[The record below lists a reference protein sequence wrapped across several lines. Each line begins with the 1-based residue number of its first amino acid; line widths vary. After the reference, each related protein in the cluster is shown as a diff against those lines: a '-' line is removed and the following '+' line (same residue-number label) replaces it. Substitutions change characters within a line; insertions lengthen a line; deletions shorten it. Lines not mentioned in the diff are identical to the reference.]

1 MKIKKYSDLIL
12 RMTACVVVFTLT
24 VGMLVPVGFSVD
36 TARDESVLSSDDSAP
51 ISEVPWQHELLAGDL
66 PLDKLADA
74 YLDDEDLPQIIGRDL
89 ANARGHVNRLYE
101 QEPDCYTIMFQNR
114 DGSKTAYLFSTPVKE
129 SSGLVAARASAAM
142 VTQTATGANI
152 SASGNDFWNN
162 LGNSLSEHPLFD
174 YNIGHCE
181 IITLGSSA
189 LNVNSVNAASDIT
202 ASAKEWGRPIEGTRS
217 VLSLTAA
224 DASRFG
230 TATVSGNTNNDSV
243 CVSVTYSEL
252 AGEYALK
259 HDTANKYLTNV
270 GDTLRMSS
278 SLTAPAGKW
287 LFEYQSNGSYTIRSQ
302 SNQGYYLVSINNTSI
317 ELREED
323 YGPTEWYYDTSD
335 GRLSPNNDHTK
346 AVSSTLSI
354 CDVASSGAWS
364 LTNQVTYVDVSNVVI
379 RQSGTTREL
388 CSVFGR
394 VGETV
399 GIQVLYLPSNATYK
413 AVSYNMPDALEVDD
427 SDSEISL
434 NSAYT
439 GSLTVSYKYNPDEH
453 SCVLPVIVAPSG
465 SSARFGGMIFDLSQ
479 NSGGQK
485 YLALNSVGTGFTFD
499 ASTAHSSTNT
509 TLSIKRPDDYA
520 TQFYFTAAAGVTDG
534 FNICSVKS
542 GKYLTYGAKN
552 GSLSLSSAT
561 SNSTVWR
568 VLELADGRI
577 GICNVYSTYLLY
589 VSGSNVRSG
598 NGTSGNLWTP
608 RIGGAYRLQ
617 NLSSGKYMTVE
628 DGYDTDGANA
638 DNQMT
643 VNIVTESM
651 NSASSLSNLDSNQH
665 FRIVYKDDIGGYLLY
680 PICSMNGSRRVIGKI
695 SASGSQIILK
705 NYASASLDAV
715 DIVYSGSGSAYS
727 LKLGSLAA
735 ADTSNNVVYSSY
747 SSTSSAQKWTLAA
760 DITYVNDD
768 VLYAGIGTVIDYPI
782 ASGTNDMYLVTSGFG
797 YRVYNGTNFHNGLDI
812 GVSAGTPLYAPFDGT
827 VVDIG
832 SGDDRGRY
840 IAISGS
846 VTYNAQT
853 YDLVVC
859 YFHLNSSTEYKSM
872 QVGQTVERGDIV
884 GRSGSS
890 GANGDGSYGAHLHMV
905 FATAYSGRNV
915 VQSTLIDPLRFY
927 STIEWGRRASTDSIP
942 EVIA

>member
-1 MKIKKYSDLIL
+1 MKKRNYYLML
-12 RMTACVVVFTLT
+12 RTIASLVVFALC
-24 VGMLVPVGFSVD
+24 VGMLIPAGFSVEI
-36 TARDESVLSSDDSAP
+36 TGNENETTNSENAP
-51 ISEVPWQHELLAGDL
+51 ITEDPWQHELRAGDL
-66 PLDKLADA
+66 PLDKLAEA
-74 YLDDEDLPQIIGRDL
+74 YLDDDDLPPVIGRDL

-114 DGSKTAYLFSTPVKE
+114 DGSKTVYIFSCPVKE
-129 SSGLVAARASAAM
+129 DLNFVAANASSLSVAESAD
-142 VTQTATGANI
+142 GIGI
-152 SASGNDFWNN
+152 SASDNAFLNSI
-162 LGNSLSEHPLFD
+162 GNSLAAHPLFD
-174 YNIGHCE
+174 YHIGHCE
-181 IITLGSSA
+181 LITLGNTA
-189 LNVNSVNAASDIT
+189 LNTNSVNAAADIT
-202 ASAKEWGRPIEGTRS
+202 ASAKEWGKPLEGARNIFA
-217 VLSLTAA
+217 LTVA
-224 DASRFG
+224 DVSEFE
-230 TATVSGNTNNDSV
+230 TANMSDSANNNV

-270 GDTLRMSS
+270 GDALRMSS

-302 SNQGYYLVSINNTSI
+302 SNQGYYLVSINNTSAA
-317 ELREED
+317 LRESD

-354 CDVASSGAWS
+354 CDVASAGSWS
-364 LTNQVTYVDVSNVVI
+364 LTNQVTYVDIVNVVI

-399 GIQVLYLPSNATYK
+399 GIQVLYIPSNATYQ
-413 AVSYNMPDALEVDD
+413 AVSYNMPNVLEVDD

-434 NSAYT
+434 LSAGT
-439 GSLTVSYKYNPDEH
+439 GNLTVSYKYNPDEH

-485 YLALNSVGTGFTFD
+485 YLALNSAGTGLTFA

-520 TQFYFTAAAGVTDG
+520 TQFYFTAVAGVTDG

-608 RIGGAYRLQ
+608 RIGGVYRLQ

-628 DGYDTDGANA
+628 DGYDTDEGNT
-638 DNQMT
+638 DNKKT

-680 PICSMNGSRRVIGKI
+680 PICSMNGSRRVIGKA

-715 DIVYSGSGSAYS
+715 DIVYSGSGSTYA
-727 LKLGSLAA
+727 LKLGGLAA
-735 ADTSNNVVYSSY
+735 ADSSNNVVYSSY
-747 SSTSSAQKWTLAA
+747 SSTASAQKWTLAA
-760 DITYVNDD
+760 DCDRIQTEVG
-768 VLYAGIGTVIDYPI
+768 YANMDIDFPL
-782 ASGTNDMYLVTSGFG
+782 SGTGFTITSGYG
-797 YRVYNGTNFHNGLDI
+797 YRKINTSNGPQVGFHYGID
-812 GVSAGTPLYAPFDGT
+812 VSVGAVPLYAPFSGK
-827 VVDIG
+827 VVHCDYSATDNYFGGCGNNIIVQSDQDSNLYVHFYHLSNVYVSVNDSINKGDLIG
-832 SGDDRGRY
+832 
-840 IAISGS
+840 
-846 VTYNAQT
+846 VTGNT
-853 YDLVVC
+853 G
-859 YFHLNSSTEYKSM
+859 E
-872 QVGQTVERGDIV
+872 
-884 GRSGSS
+884 
-890 GANGDGSYGAHLHMV
+890 SYGAHLHLT
-905 FATAYSGRNV
+905 FAKNA
-915 VQSTLIDPLRFY
+915 QSPGANCAANSIDPLQFFCDETFGQNVY
-927 STIEWGRRASTDSIP
+927 GSTDS
-942 EVIA
+942 VGDVWQ

>member
-1 MKIKKYSDLIL
+1 MKKYSNYIF
-12 RMTACVVVFTLT
+12 RTIACVVVFALT
-24 VGMLVPVGFSVD
+24 IGMSVPVGFSAD
-36 TARDESVLSSDDSAP
+36 AASGECLLSSDENVP
-51 ISEVPWQHELLAGDL
+51 ITEVPWQHELLAGDL

-74 YLDDEDLPQIIGRDL
+74 YLDDKDLPQIIGRDL

-114 DGSKTAYLFSTPVKE
+114 DGSKTAYFFSIPVKE
-129 SSGLVAARASAAM
+129 SSGLVAASASVAM

-152 SASGNDFWNN
+152 SASDNAFWSS

-181 IITLGSSA
+181 VIMLGDTA
-189 LNVNSVNAASDIT
+189 LDTDSIEVATDIT

-217 VLSLTAA
+217 VLALTTA

-230 TATVSGNTNNDSV
+230 TTIASSNTNNDNV

-270 GDTLRMSS
+270 GDALVMSS

-302 SNQGYYLVSINNTSI
+302 SNQGYYLVSINNASVA
-317 ELREED
+317 LREED

-335 GRLSPNNDHTK
+335 GCLSPNNDHTK
-346 AVSSTLSI
+346 AISSSLSI
-354 CDVASSGAWS
+354 CDVASSGSWS
-364 LTNQVTYVDVSNVVI
+364 LTNQVTYVDIVNVVI

-399 GIQVLYLPSNATYK
+399 GMQVLYLPSNATYK
-413 AVSYNMPDALEVDD
+413 AVSYNMPDAVEVDD
-427 SDSEISL
+427 SDSEFSL
-434 NSAYT
+434 VSAHT
-439 GSLTVSYKYNPDEH
+439 GSLTISYKYNPEEY
-453 SCVLPVIVAPSG
+453 SCVLPVIIAPSG
-465 SSARFGGMIFDLSQ
+465 SSERIGGMIFDLAQ

-485 YLALNSVGTGFTFD
+485 YLALDSVGTGLTFA
-499 ASTAHSSTNT
+499 ASTGHSSTNT

-542 GKYLTYGAKN
+542 GKYLTCGAKN
-552 GSLSLSSAT
+552 GSLSLSSTT
-561 SNSTVWR
+561 SNNTVWK
-568 VLELADGRI
+568 VLELADGRM

-598 NGTSGNLWTP
+598 NGTSFNLWTP
-608 RIGGAYRLQ
+608 RIGGVYRLQ

-628 DGYDTDGANA
+628 DGYDTDG
-638 DNQMT
+638 DNTDNPMT

-651 NSASSLSNLDSNQH
+651 NSASSLGNLDSNQH

-680 PICSMNGSRRVIGKI
+680 PICSMNGSRRVIGKA
-695 SASGSQIILK
+695 SASESQIILK
-705 NYASASLDAV
+705 NYKPASLDAV
-715 DIVYSGSGSAYS
+715 DIVYSGSGNAYA
-727 LKLGSLAA
+727 LKLGSLAV
-735 ADTSNNVVYSSY
+735 ADSSNNVVYNGY
-747 SSTSSAQKWTLAA
+747 SSSASAQKWILAA

-782 ASGTNDMYLVTSGFG
+782 ASGTNKMYFVTSGFG
-797 YRVYNGTNFHNGLDI
+797 YRVYNGINFHNGLDI
-812 GVSAGTPLYAPFDGT
+812 GVSAGTALYAPFDGT

-859 YFHLNSSTEYKSM
+859 YFHLNSSSEYNSM

-890 GANGDGSYGAHLHMV
+890 GANGDGSYGEHLHMV

-927 STIEWGRRASTDSIP
+927 STIEWGRQASTDSIP